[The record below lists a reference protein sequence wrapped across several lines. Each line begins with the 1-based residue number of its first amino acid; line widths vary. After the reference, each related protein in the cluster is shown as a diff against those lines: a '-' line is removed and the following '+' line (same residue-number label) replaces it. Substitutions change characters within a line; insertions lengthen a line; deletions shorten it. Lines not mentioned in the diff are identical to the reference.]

1 MKKQF
6 FLCLGCLLLIFLS
19 AGFLQAQEMQPLP
32 IDPKVRYGKLDNGL
46 TYYIRHN
53 ELPENRADFYIAQNV
68 GSVLEEDNQA
78 GLAHFLEH
86 MAFNGTKN
94 FPGNGIDK
102 YLQSVGMRMGE
113 NLNAYTSFDETVYT
127 IINAP
132 VDKPNVVD
140 SCLLIL
146 HDWSN
151 SLALTDSMI
160 EKERGIIREEWR
172 TRRDASQRLLEKQ
185 LQQMFPGN
193 KYANRIPIGSID
205 VINNFK
211 PEELRAYYKK
221 WYRPDLQAIIVVGD
235 VDVDTV
241 EKTIKTMF
249 SDIPTPVN
257 PAKREYVSVADNDE
271 PIVSI
276 ATDKEASSTIIYIYH
291 KYDPMPAQLRST
303 AAGLITDYISAV
315 CSQIL
320 NERLEALL
328 HQANPPFV
336 YAEAYDGDFMVART
350 KDAFTI
356 AAIAKEG
363 EIDSTMTALVREME
377 RARQFGF
384 TVSEYERAKIN
395 ILKQYES
402 AFNERD
408 KQKNSSYTK
417 EYVNHFTEGGYIPG
431 IETEYTLINQ
441 IAPNITVEQVNQYL
455 SQVIREKNIVLA
467 LSGPEKEGVV
477 YPTESELLEM
487 FNKARSQKVEPYKE
501 EVNNDPLI
509 PELPAPGKIV
519 KEEHDGLFDAT
530 VLTLSNGVRVVLKP
544 TEYKKDEIQMTA
556 TSPGGNF
563 MVGIDDA
570 KNMKVFNSVIG
581 LGGLGNFSAID
592 LSKKLAGKKVSCSAS
607 LGVDN
612 ESLNGY
618 ASPDDVK
625 TLFELIYLA
634 MTSPRTDND
643 AYASFENRMKA
654 QLENAKLNPSTA
666 LNDTISKVVY
676 NNHPRAVSLEAEDF
690 DKISYQRILDI
701 YKERYGDASDF
712 TFTFVG
718 NLNVDSIRPYIEQ
731 YLATLPAN
739 GRVDKPSPDALP
751 KIMKGKLENHF
762 SREMQT
768 PKSSVFQLYSGKS
781 EYNLKNLLTASLLSQ
796 ILDLV
801 YTETIREAEGGSYGV
816 YAGVSLSDFPKGQ
829 TTLQV
834 FFDTDPEKWENMV
847 RIVDEEIQRIA
858 TDGPKSEHLT
868 KSRDNMLKR
877 HNERLQENSYWLNV
891 IDSYYFRGMDAYT
904 NYKETLEGITADDIK
919 KFMSD
924 FISQGNCVEVVMG
937 PK

>member
-6 FLCLGCLLLIFLS
+6 FLCLGCLLIIFLS
-19 AGFLQAQEMQPLP
+19 SGFLQAQEMQPLP

-94 FPGNGIDK
+94 FPENGIDK

-336 YAEAYDGDFMVART
+336 YAEAYDGDFMVARM

-455 SQVIREKNIVLA
+455 SQVIGEKNIVLA

-556 TSPGGNF
+556 TSPGGSF

-618 ASPDDVK
+618 ASPNDVK

-654 QLENAKLNPSTA
+654 QLENAKLDPSTA

-834 FFDTDPEKWENMV
+834 FFDTDPEKWKNMV
-847 RIVDEEIQRIA
+847 RIVDEEIQHIA

-904 NYKETLEGITADDIK
+904 NYKETLESITADDIK

>member
-19 AGFLQAQEMQPLP
+19 SGFLQAQEMQPLP

-94 FPGNGIDK
+94 FPENGIDK

-241 EKTIKTMF
+241 EKTIKNMF
-249 SDIPTPVN
+249 SDIPAPVN

-363 EIDSTMTALVREME
+363 EIDSTMTALVREIE

-441 IAPNITVEQVNQYL
+441 IAPNITVEQINQYIA
-455 SQVIREKNIVLA
+455 QIIGEKNIVLA
-467 LSGPEKEGVV
+467 LSGPEKDGLV
-477 YPTESELLEM
+477 YPTEAELLEM

-556 TSPGGNF
+556 TSPGGSF

-634 MTSPRTDND
+634 MTSPRMDND

-654 QLENAKLNPSTA
+654 QLENAKLDPSTA

-739 GRVDKPSPDALP
+739 GRVDKPSPEALP

-834 FFDTDPEKWENMV
+834 FFDTDPQKWENMV
-847 RIVDEEIQRIA
+847 RIVDEEIQRIISE
-858 TDGPKSEHLT
+858 GPKSEHLT

-891 IDSYYFRGMDAYT
+891 IDSYYFRGLDAYT
-904 NYKETLEGITADDIK
+904 NYKETLESITADDIK

-937 PK
+937 SK

>member
-1 MKKQF
+1 MMRYIKICK
-6 FLCLGCLLLIFLS
+6 LIFLCFIS
-19 AGFLQAQEMQPLP
+19 FFIRLQAQEMQPLP

-94 FPGNGIDK
+94 FPENGIDK

-249 SDIPTPVN
+249 SDIPAPVN
-257 PAKREYVSVADNDE
+257 PAKREYVSVVDNDE

-441 IAPNITVEQVNQYL
+441 IAPNITVEQINQYIA
-455 SQVIREKNIVLA
+455 QIIGEKNIVLA
-467 LSGPEKEGVV
+467 LSGPEKDGLV

-556 TSPGGNF
+556 TSPGGSF

-634 MTSPRTDND
+634 MTSPRMDND

-654 QLENAKLNPSTA
+654 QLENAKLDPSTA

-676 NNHPRAVSLEAEDF
+676 NNHPRAVSLEEEDF

-739 GRVDKPSPDALP
+739 GRVDKPSPEALP

-834 FFDTDPEKWENMV
+834 FFDTDPQKWENMV
-847 RIVDEEIQRIA
+847 RIVDEEIQRIISE
-858 TDGPKSEHLT
+858 GPKSEHLT

-891 IDSYYFRGMDAYT
+891 IDSYYFRGLDAYT
-904 NYKETLEGITADDIK
+904 NYKETLESITADDIK

-937 PK
+937 SK

>member
-94 FPGNGIDK
+94 FPENGIDK

-249 SDIPTPVN
+249 SDIPAPVN
-257 PAKREYVSVADNDE
+257 PAKREYVSVVDNDE

-303 AAGLITDYISAV
+303 AAGLITDYISSV

-441 IAPNITVEQVNQYL
+441 IAPNITVEQINQYIA
-455 SQVIREKNIVLA
+455 QIIGEKNIVLA
-467 LSGPEKEGVV
+467 LSGPEKDGLV

-487 FNKARSQKVEPYKE
+487 FNKERSQKVEPYKE

-556 TSPGGNF
+556 TSPGGSF

-592 LSKKLAGKKVSCSAS
+592 LSKKLAGMKVSCSAS

-634 MTSPRTDND
+634 MTSPRMDND

-654 QLENAKLNPSTA
+654 QLENAKLDPSTA

-731 YLATLPAN
+731 YLATLPTN

-781 EYNLKNLLTASLLSQ
+781 EYNLKNLLIASLLSQ

-816 YAGVSLSDFPKGQ
+816 YAGVALNDFPKGQ

-847 RIVDEEIQRIA
+847 RIVDEEIQRIISE
-858 TDGPKSEHLT
+858 GPKSEHLT

-891 IDSYYFRGMDAYT
+891 IDSYYFRGLDAYT
-904 NYKETLEGITADDIK
+904 NYKETLESITADDIK

>member
-6 FLCLGCLLLIFLS
+6 FLCLGCLLIIFLS
-19 AGFLQAQEMQPLP
+19 SGFLQAQEMQPLP

-94 FPGNGIDK
+94 FPKNGIDK

-132 VDKPNVVD
+132 VDKPHVVD

-249 SDIPTPVN
+249 SDIPAPVN

-320 NERLEALL
+320 NERLESLL

-455 SQVIREKNIVLA
+455 SQVIGEKNIVLA

-556 TSPGGNF
+556 TSPGGSF

-618 ASPDDVK
+618 ASPNDVK

-654 QLENAKLNPSTA
+654 QLENAKLDPSTA

-904 NYKETLEGITADDIK
+904 NYKETLESITADDIK

>member
-19 AGFLQAQEMQPLP
+19 SGFLQAQEMQPLP

-94 FPGNGIDK
+94 FPENGIDK

-249 SDIPTPVN
+249 SDIPAPVN

-455 SQVIREKNIVLA
+455 SQVIGEKNIVLA

-556 TSPGGNF
+556 TSPGGSF

-618 ASPDDVK
+618 ASPNDVK

-654 QLENAKLNPSTA
+654 QLENAKLDPSTA

-904 NYKETLEGITADDIK
+904 NYKETLESITADDIK

>member
-94 FPGNGIDK
+94 FPENGIDK

-249 SDIPTPVN
+249 SDIPAPVN

-291 KYDPMPAQLRST
+291 KYDPMPAQFRST

-455 SQVIREKNIVLA
+455 SQVIGEKNIVLA

-556 TSPGGNF
+556 TSPGGSF

-654 QLENAKLNPSTA
+654 QLENAKLDPSTA

-718 NLNVDSIRPYIEQ
+718 NLNVDSICPYIEQ
-731 YLATLPAN
+731 YLATLPTN

-904 NYKETLEGITADDIK
+904 NYKETLESITADDIK

>member
-487 FNKARSQKVEPYKE
+487 FNKARSQKVKPYKE

-654 QLENAKLNPSTA
+654 QLENAKLDPSTA

>member
-6 FLCLGCLLLIFLS
+6 FLCLGCLLIIFLS
-19 AGFLQAQEMQPLP
+19 SGFLQAQEMQPLP

-94 FPGNGIDK
+94 FPKNGIDK

-249 SDIPTPVN
+249 SDIPAPVN

-455 SQVIREKNIVLA
+455 SQVIGEKNIVLA

-556 TSPGGNF
+556 TSPGGSF

-618 ASPDDVK
+618 ASPNDVK

-654 QLENAKLNPSTA
+654 QLENAKLDPSTA

-904 NYKETLEGITADDIK
+904 NYKETLESITADDIK